1 MCHLFG
7 LLVALLCIPRQL
19 ASREKQM
26 KTNKMILAAMLGL
39 MILPSVTFA
48 AKQPLPPKDQHAVVA
63 AKTHPF
69 FKFLFG
75 K

>member
-1 MCHLFG
+1 
-7 LLVALLCIPRQL
+7 
-19 ASREKQM
+19 M
-26 KTNKMILAAMLGL
+26 KTNKMILAAILGL
-39 MILPSVTFA
+39 MILPGVAFA
-48 AKQPLPPKDQHAVVA
+48 AKQPRPQKDQHVVVA